1 MKKEAGVK
9 DVLEFYARIDEAY
22 AAALKAL
29 KDGRSSLVSNSA
41 NSTLTYEGASGGTSP
56 GKDS

>member
-41 NSTLTYEGASGGTSP
+41 NSNIERMLLFPWKE
-56 GKDS
+56 